1 MTANLTAFPVI
12 SNIKII
18 TFYYIYYS
26 VLFSMVP
33 CDSYSYTMTLQSE
46 GRIFRA
52 QAVKFKPQ

>member
-12 SNIKII
+12 SNII

-26 VLFSMVP
+26 VLFSVVP
-33 CDSYSYTMTLQSE
+33 CDSYTMTLQSE

>member
-12 SNIKII
+12 SNII

>member
-12 SNIKII
+12 SNII

-33 CDSYSYTMTLQSE
+33 CDSYSYTMTLQSA

>member
-12 SNIKII
+12 SNINII

-33 CDSYSYTMTLQSE
+33 CDSYTTTLQSE

-52 QAVKFKPQ
+52 RAVKFKPQ